1 MSSEQGSQ
9 QGTPQGQQGAQ
20 SQQAQPTGGQQAQ
33 QRRRGASLDVLFPDE
48 ELLIDARPAWSA
60 WAGVLILAGV
70 ILLGGLLSGDQAV
83 MGVALIVALLLVGY
97 VWYQRRRV
105 RYLVTDR
112 RVLVLT
118 GITANK
124 TNEAWLDDVN
134 GMQTGASF
142 IERLLGHGHI
152 TVSREILPRGSML
165 PLSMFVPGTAKGMT
179 LGGINNYQQ
188 IAGIIRERQAEERG
202 LA

>member
-1 MSSEQGSQ
+1 MSKEQGSQ
-9 QGTPQGQQGAQ
+9 QANPQGQQAAQ
-20 SQQAQPTGGQQAQ
+20 PRQGQPTGGQGTQ
-33 QRRRGASLDVLFPDE
+33 QRRGAVSLDVLFPDE

-60 WAGVLILAGV
+60 WAGLLIVAGLV
-70 ILLGGLLSGDQAV
+70 VLGGLVSGDQAV
-83 MGVALIVALLLVGY
+83 IGVALVLALLLVGY

-118 GITANK
+118 GITAKK

-152 TVSREILPRGSML
+152 TLSREILPRGSML
-165 PLSMFVPGTAKGMT
+165 PVSSFVPGTAKGMT
-179 LGGINNYQQ
+179 LGGINNYEQ
-188 IAGIIRERQAEERG
+188 IAGIIRQRQAEERN